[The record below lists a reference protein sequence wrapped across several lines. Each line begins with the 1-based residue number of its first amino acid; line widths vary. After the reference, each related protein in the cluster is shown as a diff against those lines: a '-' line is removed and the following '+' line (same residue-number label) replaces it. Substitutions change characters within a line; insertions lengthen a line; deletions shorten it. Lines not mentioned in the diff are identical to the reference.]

1 MPLEPFLASVARHY
15 LDELRGDASPFRFIF
30 PSKRSQTFFRH
41 YLAQQAKDTPI
52 FAPKTQTMSEL
63 IQGLYPRLKILDKV
77 ALLFELY
84 EAYKEVCQ
92 AQRRTSEDFDE
103 FVYWGNIILQDFDT
117 CDRYLINIHHLYS
130 NLRDFKEMTD
140 DFSYLSEEM
149 KREIEQFWGRIPQL
163 HQGVG
168 GQSSEYKTRFLSFWE
183 CLEPLYGAFNER
195 LTQLGY
201 TYEGHLYRLVAD
213 GRDEAVDQLAEGERL
228 VFVGLFHVTEAE
240 RRLFHRLRTRDKA
253 EFCWDR
259 VVKIVQ
265 DEQHPAHHYLSG
277 LIKDFGQVKGPWD
290 DPMAPCLPEQ
300 VEVIHSA
307 SLMAQVKGLPLILE
321 RAQVSP
327 TDEGLN
333 TAIVLP
339 DEGLLLPTASSI
351 PETYQHINITLGY
364 PLDRTP
370 IALLLQ
376 RWSSLLVFASRR
388 GGALPSDQ
396 LIALLSERLV
406 LDYAPE
412 ASELIDRVRK
422 RKKFFY
428 PIPELLSSYETDSS
442 SSPLSSSPLLHL
454 LLEPVRS
461 APSLL
466 DRIQQ
471 ILEYLISVSS
481 SAPVAGEYPKEQD
494 EDYLED
500 QTEEAEGQDE
510 EQQLSAFDIEFIYH
524 YLRLVKRLRGLL
536 TPHLDVLKLPTVMH
550 LLSELVHTVTI
561 PFEGDPLRGVQVM
574 GLLETRA
581 LHLDT
586 MIYLSAQEGV
596 LPPNKYTSTL
606 IPFTLRRGFGLPI
619 GGTDD
624 LGQDYT
630 FFQSIS
636 RAKRLIFV
644 AAPAETK
651 RSGGEESRYIGLLRY
666 VYGIDVK
673 VSTLQLSSSRQ
684 PVASIQ
690 KEKNEAVMEQL
701 NKYLHPEGETLSPSR
716 FNSYISCPLRFY
728 YEVIEGLKEPEEPS
742 IVLQS
747 NDFGTVLHRTMEEVY
762 KRVGSVVTKAT
773 LEQMRGQVSSIV
785 KDQYLE
791 VIYPQPLG
799 QTRQR
804 QRKLGG
810 LDLIYCQMIESY
822 VRSILE
828 YDIQM
833 APFTYLGSEQSGKT
847 TFLLK
852 DGRKVYFKGTIDRMD
867 RLEMKQGANVGE
879 VRIRVVDYKTGGAEL
894 KLSSWDKLHD
904 SKYKAI
910 VQTLIYCAFSVSSGQ
925 PAQSLYPAIYALRG
939 TEGLMVSTESFDPL
953 VKLPDENE
961 KKALPRPRPYSE
973 VEESFNEFMKKVLSE
988 LFDPS
993 VPFRQ
998 TEDLKVCDYCPFTS
1012 SCGR

>member
-15 LDELRGDASPFRFIF
+15 LDELRSGVSAKSFIF

-41 YLAQQAKDTPI
+41 YLAQLTEDTPI
-52 FAPKTQTMSEL
+52 FAPRTLTMSEL
-63 IQGLYPRLKILDKV
+63 IQGLYPELKLLDKT

-84 EAYKEVCQ
+84 EAYKEVCND
-92 AQRRTSEDFDE
+92 RKRTSEGFDE

-149 KREIEQFWGRIPQL
+149 KREIEQFWGNIPQL
-163 HQGVG
+163 NQGKE
-168 GQSSEYKTRFLSFWE
+168 GQGSEYKTRFLAFWE
-183 CLEPLYGAFNER
+183 CLEPLYIAFNDR
-195 LTQLGY
+195 LIQQGY
-201 TYEGHLYRLVAD
+201 TYEGHLYRLVAE
-213 GRDEAVDQLAEGERL
+213 GRDEVVDHLGEEVHL
-228 VFVGLFHVTEAE
+228 VFVGLFHITEAE
-240 RRLFHRLRTRDKA
+240 RKLFRRLRTREKA

-259 VVKIVQ
+259 AVKIVQ
-265 DEQHPAHHYLSG
+265 DELHPAHHYLSN
-277 LIKDFGQVKGPWD
+277 LIKEFGQVRGVWD
-290 DPMAPCLPEQ
+290 DPMAPCLPAQ

-307 SLMAQVKGLPLILE
+307 SLMAQVKGLPLILD
-321 RAQVSP
+321 RAEVEPS
-327 TDEGLN
+327 DEGLT
-333 TAIVLP
+333 TAIILP
-339 DEGLLLPTASSI
+339 DEGLLLPTASSL
-351 PETYQHINITLGY
+351 PETFTHINISLGY

-376 RWSSLLVFASRR
+376 RWSSLLEFAARR
-388 GGALPSDQ
+388 KDYLPSDQ

-406 LDYAPE
+406 LDYAPR
-412 ASELIDRVRK
+412 ASELIARIRGQ
-422 RKKFFY
+422 KKFFY
-428 PIPELLSSYETDSS
+428 PIQELLSSSELSPAPPSESS
-442 SSPLSSSPLLHL
+442 RSLIHL
-454 LLEPVRS
+454 LLEPVET
-461 APSLL
+461 ATSLL

-471 ILEYLISVSS
+471 ILEYLIL
-481 SAPVAGEYPKEQD
+481 AAQDPVDEEANPKE
-494 EDYLED
+494 EGSNSESTEGGVVD
-500 QTEEAEGQDE
+500 QTGVDR
-510 EQQLSAFDIEFIYH
+510 LSTFDIEFIYH

-536 TPHLDVLKLPTVMH
+536 TPYLDTLKLPTVMN

-581 LHLDT
+581 LHLET

-644 AAPAETK
+644 VAPAETK

-690 KEKNEAVMEQL
+690 KEKNEAVMEKL

>member
-1 MPLEPFLASVARHY
+1 MPLEPFLASVAHHY

-103 FVYWGNIILQDFDT
+103 FVYWGNIILQDFDS

-240 RRLFHRLRTRDKA
+240 RKLFHRLRTRDKA

-265 DEQHPAHHYLSG
+265 DEQHPAHHYLSD
-277 LIKDFGQVKGPWD
+277 LIRDFGQVKGPWD
-290 DPMAPCLPEQ
+290 DPMAPCLPDQ

-376 RWSSLLVFASRR
+376 RWSSLLEFASRR

-442 SSPLSSSPLLHL
+442 SSPSSSSPLLHL

-481 SAPVAGEYPKEQD
+481 APVAGEYPQEQD
-494 EDYLED
+494 EGYLED
-500 QTEEAEGQDE
+500 QTEEAEGLDE
-510 EQQLSAFDIEFIYH
+510 EQHLSAFDIEFIYH

-536 TPHLDVLKLPTVMH
+536 TPHLDALKLPTVMH

-581 LHLDT
+581 LHLET

-644 AAPAETK
+644 VAPAETK
-651 RSGGEESRYIGLLRY
+651 RSGGEESRYIGHLRY
-666 VYGIDVK
+666 VYGVG
-673 VSTLQLSSSRQ
+673 VRSSTLELSSSRRSF
-684 PVASIQ
+684 ASI
-690 KEKNEAVMEQL
+690 EKAKDETVMTEL
-701 NKYLHPEGETLSPSR
+701 NKYLQPDGKTLSPSR

-728 YEVIEGLKEPEEPS
+728 YEVIEGLREPEEPS

-747 NDFGTVLHRTMEEVY
+747 NDFGTVLHRTMEEIY
-762 KRVGSVVTKAT
+762 NRVGRAVTKGA
-773 LEQMRGQVSSIV
+773 LEQMRGQVRSIIEE
-785 KDQYLE
+785 QYLE
-791 VIYPQPLG
+791 VIYPQPQR
-799 QTRQR
+799 QTGQR
-804 QRKLGG
+804 QRAALGG

-828 YDIQM
+828 YDIQIT
-833 APFTYLGSEQSGKT
+833 PFTYLGSEQAGKT
-847 TFLLK
+847 TFPLG
-852 DGRKVYFKGTIDRMD
+852 DGQTVYFKGTIDRMD
-867 RLEMKQGANVGE
+867 SLEMKGE
-879 VRIRVVDYKTGGAEL
+879 GNGSEIRIRVVDYKTGGAEL
-894 KLSSWDKLHD
+894 KLPSWADLHD

-925 PAQSLYPAIYALRG
+925 PAQSLYPAIYLLRG
-939 TEGLMVSTESFDPL
+939 TEGLMVSTERFDPL
-953 VKLPDENE
+953 VRLPDSEE
-961 KKALPRPRPYSE
+961 KNTTPRPYAE
-973 VEESFNEFMKKVLSE
+973 VQGTFEEFMKEVLSE

-993 VPFRQ
+993 IPFRQ
-998 TEDLKVCDYCPFTS
+998 TDDQKVCSYCPFAS